1 MGSGRETTTGT
12 AQTLSRR
19 PPFAPACLMMGA
31 EHCAVDHLNR
41 IRHRLADNTVVDP
54 KFSSWVK
61 EVLCQVVDVD
71 PITVFGNFDNG

>member
-1 MGSGRETTTGT
+1 MNFGHFARDSYLSASGEKET
-12 AQTLSRR
+12 A
-19 PPFAPACLMMGA
+19 
-31 EHCAVDHLNR
+31 NR
-41 IRHRLADNTVVDP
+41 VLVTQRLKP